1 MNLNF
6 DLINKVTEKV
16 DIIIW
21 FSNEPLSEESSQF
34 ETMNYLL
41 DGLLTEHLKNS
52 PEKLACTFVH
62 HHFGKK
68 LQVYFYGKNP
78 EKLNIT
84 HLSEAEKEF
93 GIILNTSKTDFKGR
107 DYFQKLMKWVEE
119 VRY

>member
-1 MNLNF
+1 MSIFIFNF
-6 DLINKVTEKV
+6 FKFEILTLHH
-16 DIIIW
+16 
-21 FSNEPLSEESSQF
+21 NEQ
-34 ETMNYLL
+34 
-41 DGLLTEHLKNS
+41 
-52 PEKLACTFVH
+52 
-62 HHFGKK
+62 K